1 MTSGNHDPE
10 RDLIDE
16 ALASWSR
23 ERPDL
28 KTAPVAVV
36 MRINRLAAHFH
47 AEMNTVFAEFGLSN
61 PTFELLATLR
71 RSGPPYRLSQ
81 RQLAE
86 TLGLTAGTVSLRV
99 KRMLR
104 EGLVTVEPD
113 PADMRVSFV
122 RLTEHGQRRFD
133 EAAPA
138 HLAGEQ
144 DLVRVLS
151 TEEQAILATLLRKML
166 LSFEGS
172 PASLTPSRA
181 AGLRVTLRSPR
192 GSARRPPRGG
202 ARVTAVAAGSAAAG
216 AGLRRGD
223 VIVAVAGHPVRS
235 AGSLDR
241 AITIA
246 RRAGEAAVD
255 VLRGGEQHRLTL
267 TPHGAPNEP
276 ATGEESPPGETP

>member
-1 MTSGNHDPE
+1 MAAESNDPE

-36 MRINRLAAHFH
+36 MRINRLATHFH
-47 AEMNTVFAEFGLSN
+47 AEMDTVFAEFGLSN
-61 PTFELLATLR
+61 PSFELLATLR
-71 RSGPPYRLSQ
+71 RSGHPYRLSQ

-86 TLGLTAGTVSLRV
+86 ILGLTAGTVSLRV
-99 KRMLR
+99 KRMVQD
-104 EGLVTVEPD
+104 GLVTVEPD
-113 PADMRVSFV
+113 PTDMRVSFV
-122 RLTEHGQRRFD
+122 RLTEEGQRRFD

-138 HLAGEQ
+138 HLAGEE
-144 DLVRVLS
+144 DMIRVLPD
-151 TEEQAILATLLRKML
+151 EEQAILATLLRKML

-192 GSARRPPRGG
+192 GSAERRAPGGG
-202 ARVTAVAAGSAAAG
+202 ARVTAVAAGSPAAD

-223 VIVAVAGHPVRS
+223 VILAVADHPVRS
-235 AGSLDR
+235 PGSLDR
-241 AITIA
+241 AISVA
-246 RRAGEAAVD
+246 RRAGDATVD
-255 VLRGGEQHRLTL
+255 VLRDGRRHRLTL
-267 TPHGAPNEP
+267 APREDRH
-276 ATGEESPPGETP
+276 AGRAD